1 MRKLPI
7 VLGLALTL
15 VVAGGASASFFDNFD
30 SYLNGQI
37 LDGTADDGGWKG
49 WDNTPAAGATVT
61 NLVSLSP
68 ENSVDVSGPSDLV
81 HEFNEAGALTFSV
94 WQLIPTDTTG
104 TTYFILL
111 NTYNDGG
118 PYNWS
123 TEVSFNLGTGLLS
136 DDFVA
141 GATLPIQFGQ
151 WTEIRVDIDTVND
164 TQNVYYGG
172 NLLSTNTWTR
182 GDANAQLAL
191 EAVDLFANGAGSVY
205 YDNVSLIPEPSSL
218 FALAGFLPALAL
230 LRRRR

>member
-49 WDNTPAAGATVT
+49 WDNSPAAFGTVT
-61 NLVSLSP
+61 NLVRLSL

-81 HEFNEAGALTFSV
+81 HEFNEAAGALIFSA
-94 WQLIPTDTTG
+94 WQYIPSGTDG

-111 NTYNDGG
+111 NRYNDGG

-123 TEVSFNLGTGLLS
+123 TQLSFNLGTGLLN
-136 DDFVA
+136 DDMAA
-141 GATLPIQFGQ
+141 GDENMPISFGQ
-151 WTEIRVDIDTVND
+151 WTEIRVDVDLVSD

-172 NLLSTNTWTR
+172 NLLSTNAWAQ
-182 GDANAQLAL
+182 GGQLAL